1 MATPLVIHDRN
12 VMRELILSSRTMGRR
27 IGFIPTMGSLH
38 AGHTSL
44 VDQAVAECNDVVT
57 SIFVNPSQFGPQ
69 EDFEQYPRD
78 FDADFNLLAR
88 HDVRWIFAPDV
99 HEMYPPGD
107 STRIEID
114 GPAEPYEGTLRPGHF
129 SGVATIVFRLL
140 QAAPSHAVYF
150 GAKDWQQVLVVRKMV
165 HDLKLDV
172 EVMTCPTV
180 RDTDGLALSSRNTYL
195 SESERNRAQTIYA
208 ALEQAAQNWCRGLA
222 IDTIEQKVR
231 DMLSAKEIQ
240 IDYAYIVHTE
250 SLKKISEVSQ
260 NTPAIFLIACRV
272 GSTRLIDNILLPS
285 QALSSC

>member
-12 VMRELILSSRTMGRR
+12 VMRELILSSRTMGQR
-27 IGFIPTMGSLH
+27 IGFVPTMGSLH

-44 VDQAVAECNDVVT
+44 VDQAVAECDDVVT

-88 HDVRWIFAPDV
+88 HNVRWIFAPDV

-107 STRIEID
+107 STRIEIG
-114 GPAEPYEGTLRPGHF
+114 GPAEPYEGTVRPGHF

-208 ALEQAAQNWCRGLA
+208 ALEQAEQNWCRGLA
-222 IDTIEQKVR
+222 IDTIEQKLR

-240 IDYAYIVHTE
+240 IDYADIVHAE

-260 NTPAIFLIACRV
+260 NTPAIFLIACRL

>member
-107 STRIEID
+107 STRIEIG

-240 IDYAYIVHTE
+240 IDYADIVHTE